1 MNKFY
6 TFFNYNWFK
15 IIKNNIKNNKKIE
28 LKKEE
33 KTELSKLIL
42 KKEICGII
50 FVILNFTIT
59 YTTLIDVYK
68 SKYNH
73 FILFRILK
81 DNFLTSIIWFIVIT
95 ILPTITSIMISKKLK
110 AKNYLLLSLI
120 YIISNIINIL
130 MTIYFITEFINNVPL
145 GIIGIINIIIT
156 IIINSNI
163 IIKINENY
171 LK

>member
-50 FVILNFTIT
+50 FVILNFLIT
-59 YTTLIDVYK
+59 YVTLIDIYK
-68 SKYNH
+68 EKYNH

-81 DNFLTSIIWFIVIT
+81 DNILTSVIWFIVLT
-95 ILPTITSIMISKKLK
+95 ILQTITSIMISKKLK
-110 AKNYLLLSLI
+110 AK
-120 YIISNIINIL
+120 
-130 MTIYFITEFINNVPL
+130 ITCY
-145 GIIGIINIIIT
+145 
-156 IIINSNI
+156 SH
-163 IIKINENY
+163 
-171 LK
+171 